1 VAAEKEEE
9 GEALAAL
16 GEQVEWAVLVAAEL
30 LVVQEVQEVQLVLSV
45 LGHAAVWDSFLGRGC
60 SQAC

>member
-9 GEALAAL
+9 EVLVAL
-16 GEQVEWAVLVAAEL
+16 GEQVEQVALVAAGL
-30 LVVQEVQEVQLVLSV
+30 LVVQEVQEVRLVLSV
-45 LGHAAVWDSFLGRGC
+45 LEHAARGSFQGRGC